1 MPPTVA
7 ESQSPGPSTSKNSAS
22 ASVSEQVEII
32 DDDDDDEIEFVST
45 SQKVAPKNTNEED
58 IPDAVKS
65 LLEYTEQV
73 NDPTLPENQNEG
85 QDQDPETT
93 ATDKPNEKSEG
104 PSTEEVQDIK
114 EKAAQDHENF
124 LKSVKKKKNDESSD
138 EEESSSRRR
147 SKKDRRHKSD
157 KKKKRKHKKSSRSR
171 RRYSSSSSSD

>member
-1 MPPTVA
+1 MPENLPTASVA
-7 ESQSPGPSTSKNSAS
+7 GPSN
-22 ASVSEQVEII
+22 SVSEQVEII
-32 DDDDDDEIEFVST
+32 DDDEEDEIEFVGSTQGTAPST
-45 SQKVAPKNTNEED
+45 SKQTTTTPTANAEED

-73 NDPTLPENQNEG
+73 NDPTLPENQEN
-85 QDQDPETT
+85 DPNAT
-93 ATDKPNEKSEG
+93 ATDKPNEKSEE

-124 LKSVKKKKNDESSD
+124 LKSVSKKKKDEATTD